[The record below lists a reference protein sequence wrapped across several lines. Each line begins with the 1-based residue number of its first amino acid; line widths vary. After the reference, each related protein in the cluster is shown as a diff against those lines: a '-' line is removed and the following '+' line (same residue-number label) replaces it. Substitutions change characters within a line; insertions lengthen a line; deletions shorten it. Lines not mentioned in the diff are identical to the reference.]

1 MGTLA
6 TALKWIVALIL
17 SAIGTIIVMAS
28 LGLSTQLMS
37 WSLVAAAHGDDVLLK
52 YQILLAWTLSAASLA
67 FLARIIVLIKRRKE
81 HDLRWTEYPGHAL
94 TSGVLSGGLAY
105 GAVVVLIAAM
115 KGLGADIE
123 TLGET
128 DRETLA
134 NLTLMAIIPTFFVM
148 MVATLTAHKN
158 IVEIPKSSPPDQT
171 LARMNQHLKLLV
183 RRVKPVAMRVK
194 GHRWRFQDEVEQ
206 RRQSPVAPLERHVG
220 ENEDPAT
227 LNQRTPSLAT
237 RSQDGQAIT
246 HRRATNSHG
255 YSSD

>member
-1 MGTLA
+1 MGILVT
-6 TALKWIVALIL
+6 TLKWTVALIL

-37 WSLVAAAHGDDVLLK
+37 WSLVAAAHGDDVMLK
-52 YQILLAWTLSAASLA
+52 YQILLAWTLGTASLA

-81 HDLRWTEYPGHAL
+81 HDLRWSEYPGHAL

-134 NLTLMAIIPTFFVM
+134 NLTLTAIFPTFFAM
-148 MVATLTAHKN
+148 MAASLTAHKN

-171 LARMNQHLKLLV
+171 LARMIQHLKLLV
-183 RRVKPVAMRVK
+183 EHGKPLVMRVK
-194 GHRWRFQDEVEQ
+194 GHGWITRGKGGAAAVET
-206 RRQSPVAPLERHVG
+206 VE
-220 ENEDPAT
+220 
-227 LNQRTPSLAT
+227 
-237 RSQDGQAIT
+237 
-246 HRRATNSHG
+246 ATNGMPVGFETGPASNHSKSSIVGRQVRHG
-255 YSSD
+255 PITNTKGEQ

>member
-1 MGTLA
+1 MGILVT
-6 TALKWIVALIL
+6 TLKWTVALIL

-28 LGLSTQLMS
+28 LGLSTQLMG
-37 WSLVAAAHGDDVLLK
+37 WSLVAAAHGDDVMLK
-52 YQILLAWTLSAASLA
+52 YQILLAWTLGAASLA

-134 NLTLMAIIPTFFVM
+134 NLTLMAIFPTFFVM
-148 MVATLTAHKN
+148 MMATLTAHKN

-171 LARMNQHLKLLV
+171 LARMIQHLKVLV
-183 RRVKPVAMRVK
+183 RHVKPLVMRVK
-194 GHRWRFQDEVEQ
+194 GHGWNSRRKDGTAAVETVETPNGMPVGIETGPAPNHSKSSIVG
-206 RRQSPVAPLERHVG
+206 RQVRHGPITSTKG
-220 ENEDPAT
+220 E
-227 LNQRTPSLAT
+227 L
-237 RSQDGQAIT
+237 
-246 HRRATNSHG
+246 
-255 YSSD
+255 